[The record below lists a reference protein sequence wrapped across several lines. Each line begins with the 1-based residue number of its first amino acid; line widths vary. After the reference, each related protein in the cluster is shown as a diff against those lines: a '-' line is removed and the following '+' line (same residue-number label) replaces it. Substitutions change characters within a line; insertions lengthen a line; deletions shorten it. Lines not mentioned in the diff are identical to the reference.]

1 MKLWKPLK
9 TSLFRFALPVFAT
22 LVFSGL
28 AGHSSAQMSS
38 MSSAPVEIFDQGDSV
53 ILQNGVVSIK
63 INKGNAN
70 VLALQYKGINLVD
83 GSGYWNVYGNTP
95 GGPKTELKSKAM
107 PVGVTQDPARNG
119 GQMAEI
125 EINMPYQGQ
134 PGTEPLDIAVRYAL
148 RRGDSGIYCWTSVTH
163 KPGYPAFNVEISTV
177 TLKLKSGVFD
187 HLNIDSRR
195 DKEMITGEDWI
206 HGKPLNLKEARL
218 MTTGIHAGEA
228 EHKYDYSAMLSA
240 TPAWGWTSTTKNV
253 GVFYVV
259 PSLEYI
265 NGPPTKVELT
275 GHIDL
280 KDALPAD
287 PTLLFIWHGSHYG
300 GVPIFIGQ
308 DESWNKVVGP
318 FMIYCDSGPTPDA
331 MWKGALARAANEKK
345 QWPYAWVED
354 PGYAPPG
361 QRGAVTGRLI
371 VKDPQDTKATAANAW
386 VGLAQEPYTE
396 SNGVAKPITIDWELD
411 GKHYEYWN
419 QADKNGAF
427 AVSAARPGRYV
438 LYAFNDGILGEFSKA
453 DVVVEAGKMVNLGA
467 MDWVPVR
474 HGRQVWQIGV
484 PDRSAAEFRHGN
496 HYWQWGLYNL
506 YPQEFPDG
514 VNFVAGKSDWS
525 KDWNYVQP
533 PQKGPDGKYTGTTWQ
548 VTFNMSSV
556 SAGTATLRLAICG
569 ARGNSLEALVNGHSL
584 GTADLPNSGVMHR
597 DGIRATE
604 IERDF
609 TFDTALLFKGE
620 NHIELKTNA
629 KDWTEGVLYDY
640 LRLEVAD
647 RSAPGAAR

>member
-1 MKLWKPLK
+1 MKIPALWERSSF
-9 TSLFRFALPVFAT
+9 TSLLLAIAALALPG
-22 LVFSGL
+22 SPI
-28 AGHSSAQMSS
+28 HSPAQTSPVSS
-38 MSSAPVEIFDQGDSV
+38 EPVKVIDQADSV
-53 ILQNGVVSIK
+53 TLENGVVSIK
-63 INKGNAN
+63 INKLNAN
-70 VLALQYKGINLVD
+70 VIALQYKGLDLVD

-95 GGPKTELKSKAM
+95 GGAKTEKKSQAM
-107 PVGVTQDPARNG
+107 PLDITQDPAKNG
-119 GQMAEI
+119 GQMGEI

-134 PGTEPLDIAVRYAL
+134 PGTEPLDIAIRYAL

-177 TLKLKSGVFD
+177 TLKLKSDVFD

-195 DKEMITGEDWI
+195 DKEMITAEDWM
-206 HGKPLNLKEARL
+206 HGKPLNLKEARM
-218 MTTGIHAGEA
+218 MTTGVHAGEP
-228 EHKYDYSAMLSA
+228 EHKYDYSAMLSE
-240 TPAWGWTSTTKNV
+240 TPAWGWTSTKKNV

-280 KDALPAD
+280 KDTLPAD

-331 MWKGALARAANEKK
+331 MWKDALARSAAEKK
-345 QWPYAWVED
+345 QWPYAWVKD
-354 PGYAPPG
+354 PGYAPPT
-361 QRGAVTGRLI
+361 QRGAVSGRLI
-371 VKDPQDTKATAANAW
+371 VKDPQDARASAANAW
-386 VGLAQEPYTE
+386 VGLAQAPYNE
-396 SNGVAKPITIDWELD
+396 SNGVAKPLTINWELD
-411 GKHYEYWN
+411 GKHYEYWAH
-419 QADKNGAF
+419 ADQNGAF
-427 AVSAARPGRYV
+427 KIPGARPGKYV
-438 LYAFNDGILGEFSKA
+438 LYAFNDGILGEYSKA
-453 DVVVEAGKMVNLGA
+453 DVSVQADKTVSLGTL
-467 MDWVPVR
+467 DWVPVR
-474 HGRQVWQIGV
+474 YGRQVWQIGV
-484 PDRSAAEFRHGN
+484 PDRSAAEFRHGD

-506 YPQEFPDG
+506 YPQEFPNG
-514 VNFVAGKSDWS
+514 VNFVVGKSDWS

-548 VTFNMSSV
+548 VTFNMPAV

-569 ARGNSLEALVNGHSL
+569 ARGNSVEAFVNGHSL

-604 IERDF
+604 VERDF
-609 TFDTALLFKGE
+609 TFDTALLSKGE

-629 KDWTEGVLYDY
+629 RDWTDGVLYDY

-647 RSAPGAAR
+647 RNVASAAP